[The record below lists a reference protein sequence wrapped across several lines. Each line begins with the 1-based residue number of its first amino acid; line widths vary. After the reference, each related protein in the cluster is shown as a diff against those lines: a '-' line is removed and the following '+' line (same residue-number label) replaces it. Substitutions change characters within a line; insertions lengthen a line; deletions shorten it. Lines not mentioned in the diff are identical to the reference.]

1 MRILDGLGTDNVFY
15 FFEEITRI
23 PHGSGNEGPLAAYL
37 MAFAQERG
45 LECRKDNAGN
55 VVIKKPGTA
64 GYEKSP
70 AVILQGHMDMV
81 CEKLAGV
88 EHDFTTEP
96 LQLEIDGDLIRA
108 KGTTLGADNG
118 IAVAYM
124 LAALDAGDMAHP
136 PLEAVFTT
144 GEETGM
150 EGAKGLDCSDLKGKY
165 LINMDTEEEGKFL
178 ISCCGGR
185 REQIVLPVE
194 YVEKKEGQQAYL
206 LTIKGLK
213 GGHSGSDIH
222 LNRASANKLLGRIL
236 HGLAENVSYDLVRV
250 DGGNMDN
257 AICRE
262 AEAVLMVTEA
272 EAKKAAAAVAEAE
285 KMLKEEYRRSD
296 GDMIVTWESL
306 REQVSHMMTE
316 DTKQKV
322 ISILMLLP
330 FGVESMSMEV
340 EGLVE
345 SSSNPGIL
353 KTEGNAVYFDN
364 AVRSSV
370 ASKKELICQQIHT
383 LAKLCGGKCESRADY
398 PGWMYQE
405 DSRLLTVLEEAY
417 RRTAG
422 KEPERVAIHA
432 GVECGLFAEK
442 MPWLDM
448 VSLGPEMYDVHTPD
462 ERLSISSV
470 KRTWELL
477 KATLAE
483 LK

>member
-1 MRILDGLGTDNVFY
+1 MRILDGFGTDNVFY

-23 PHGSGNEGPLAAYL
+23 PHGSGNEGPLADYL
-37 MAFAQERG
+37 MEFAKKRG
-45 LECRKDNAGN
+45 LECRKDENRN
-55 VVIKKPGTA
+55 VIIKKGGTL
-64 GYEKSP
+64 GYENSD
-70 AVILQGHMDMV
+70 AVILQGHIDMV
-81 CEKLAGV
+81 CEKLADV
-88 EHDFTTEP
+88 EHDFTKEP
-96 LQLEIDGDLIRA
+96 LQLETDGDFIRA

-124 LAALDAGDMAHP
+124 LAALDAENMAHP

-144 GEETGM
+144 GEEAGM

-165 LINMDTEEEGKFL
+165 LINMDSEEEGKFL

-194 YVEKKEGQQAYL
+194 YQEKKEDAGAYL
-206 LTIKGLK
+206 LKIKGLK

-222 LNRASANKLLGRIL
+222 LNRASANKLMGRIL
-236 HGLAENVSYDLVRV
+236 KALSEKVDFALVRV
-250 DGGNMDN
+250 DGGKMDN

-262 AEAVLMVTEA
+262 AEAVLAVREA
-272 EAKKAAAAVAEAE
+272 DEKNAEQIVAEME
-285 KMLKEEYRRSD
+285 KTLKEEYRRSD
-296 GDMIVTWESL
+296 GDMIVTWERL
-306 REQVSHMMTE
+306 REDVSHVMTE
-316 DTKQKV
+316 DSKEKI
-322 ISILMLLP
+322 ISILLLLP
-330 FGVESMSMEV
+330 FGVESMSMDV

-370 ASKKELICQQIHT
+370 ASKKELICLKIRT
-383 LAKLCGGKCESRADY
+383 LAELCGGKCESRADY

-405 DSRLLTVLEEAY
+405 DSKLLAVLEKVY
-417 RRTAG
+417 RRTTG

-448 VSLGPEMYDVHTPD
+448 VSLGPEMYDVHTPE
-462 ERLSISSV
+462 ERLSISST

-477 KATLAE
+477 KETLAE

>member
-1 MRILDGLGTDNVFY
+1 MRILDEFGTDNVFY

-23 PHGSGNEGPLAAYL
+23 PHGSGNEGPLVDYL
-37 MAFAQERG
+37 MEFAKKRG
-45 LECRKDNAGN
+45 LECRKDEFGN
-55 VVIKKPGTA
+55 VVIKKKGTA
-64 GYEKSP
+64 GYEG
-70 AVILQGHMDMV
+70 ADGVILQGHIDMV
-81 CEKLAGV
+81 CEKLAEV
-88 EHDFTTEP
+88 EHDFTKEP
-96 LQLEIDGDLIRA
+96 LQLEIDGDFIKA

-118 IAVAYM
+118 IAAAYM
-124 LAALDAGDMAHP
+124 LAALDATELAHP

-185 REQIVLPVE
+185 REQIILPVE
-194 YVEKKEGQQAYL
+194 YTEKKEGEQAYL

-222 LNRASANKLLGRIL
+222 LNRASANKLMGRVL
-236 HGLAENVSYDLVRV
+236 QALAEKTTFDLVRV
-250 DGGNMDN
+250 DGGKMDN

-262 AEAVLMVTEA
+262 AEAVLTLSDA
-272 EAKKAAAAVAEAE
+272 EGKMAAQIVEETE

-296 GDMIVTWESL
+296 GDMIVTWERL
-306 REQVSHMMTE
+306 REDVSHVMTE
-316 DTKQKV
+316 DVKKKI
-322 ISILMLLP
+322 ISILLLLP
-330 FGVESMSMEV
+330 FGVESMSMDV

-370 ASKKELICQQIHT
+370 ASKKELICQKIRT
-383 LAKLCGGKCESRADY
+383 LAELCGGKCESRADY

-405 DSRLLTVLEEAY
+405 DSKLLAVLEEAY
-417 RRTAG
+417 RRTTG

-432 GVECGLFAEK
+432 GVECGLFAKK

-462 ERLSISSV
+462 ERLSISST

-477 KATLAE
+477 KAALAE